1 MSKCEHTTC
10 LIFLIAI
17 IAFAFI
23 NATVWLQIDTRPP
36 RWDEAS
42 YLALS
47 LRHHA
52 ALSSGGVG
60 SLAKS
65 LLKLDRKRPPLVPA
79 LAVPAYLLFGRGAE
93 VAFAVNLLALVFLIL
108 AVYGL
113 GAWLISRRC
122 GLLAAFFVSVYPG
135 VFSLTRLFLLDF
147 CDMALAAI
155 ALYSLVR
162 TESFSQKGP
171 AVAFGVVM
179 GLGLL
184 CRAFFPIFL
193 IGPLGISLY
202 IAWRADK
209 HNAEAEKLRKPGW
222 QVNGGLALLACT
234 AVAAPWYL
242 TNMVPLV
249 LRSLSATYGAEA
261 VGYGPDN
268 PLTVHAM
275 VSYFINFT
283 NIHPS
288 PFGMMLFLLAVALL
302 WLKRS
307 SLQSVTRGDT
317 ATPALALA
325 LLLSSVVLPYL
336 FFSTLPSQDIKN
348 IIPVLPALAVITA
361 WGLSLL
367 QPPALRKSVVG
378 GSIVWLL
385 FQYWIGTYGLS
396 TLPPQV
402 GVRLGGNLPPLLL
415 LQQGLTYPPGEGVLL
430 PRRENWHIPDILS
443 RITGGSVGPGRVQTM
458 LRPAIVALLPD
469 HPFFNMSNFDYSV
482 VLQGLPVQ
490 IEHSGDPR
498 TPEGKNYR
506 SQLLEVDFVVT
517 KTGDSGPQWLNV
529 YHEEI
534 LTFLRSPDS
543 GFVEIEPRF
552 PLPDGSQAVLYAASS
567 GPVRHD
573 PPQPQYLAPVR
584 FSDQVELLGYDLKE
598 EGRTSQGRAFL
609 VTYYWKAL
617 REVPND
623 YRIFVHVTEE
633 TGTRVIKGW
642 DHSPA
647 RGRYPTSF
655 WQPGTVI
662 EDRGLYFLPADLPAG
677 SYTLRLGLYLPAGGE
692 RLKVT
697 QVAPGIPLDSDET
710 GVALATLRIP

>member
-1 MSKCEHTTC
+1 MSKCENVTYRI
-10 LIFLIAI
+10 LLIAI
-17 IAFAFI
+17 IAFSLV
-23 NATVWLQIDTRPP
+23 NTVVWLRIDTQPP

-42 YLALS
+42 YLAQS

-52 ALSSGGVG
+52 ALTSGGVG
-60 SLAKS
+60 SLVKS
-65 LLKLDRKRPPLVPA
+65 LLRLDRKRPPLVPA

-93 VAFAVNLLALVFLIL
+93 TAFAVNLLALVCAIL
-108 AVYGL
+108 AVYGV
-113 GAWLISRRC
+113 GARLVSRWC
-122 GLLAAFFVSVYPG
+122 GLLAAFLVSVYPG
-135 VFSLTRLFLLDF
+135 TFSLARLFLLDF
-147 CDMALAAI
+147 CDMALVAL
-155 ALYSLVR
+155 ALYFLIR
-162 TESFSQKGP
+162 TEGFSQKRP

-202 IAWRADK
+202 TAWRASK
-209 HNAEAEKLRKPGW
+209 HSTGAEGLRKPGW
-222 QVNGGLALLACT
+222 QVNGGLALLACA

-249 LRSLSATYGAEA
+249 LRSLSAAYGAEA

-275 VSYFINFT
+275 ASYFINFT
-283 NIHPS
+283 NIQLA
-288 PFGMMLFLLAVALL
+288 PFDMVLFLLAVALL

-307 SLQSVTRGDT
+307 SLLSTMRGDT
-317 ATPALALA
+317 ATPAYALA
-325 LLLSSVVLPYL
+325 LLLSAIVIPYL
-336 FFSTLPSQDIKN
+336 FFSTLSSQDIKN
-348 IIPVLPALAVITA
+348 IIPVLPAMAIITA
-361 WGLSLL
+361 WSLCLL
-367 QPPALRKSVVG
+367 QPPALKKSVIG
-378 GSIVWLL
+378 CSMVWAL
-385 FQYWIGTYGLS
+385 FQFWMGTYGVS
-396 TLPPQV
+396 ALPRQI
-402 GVRLGGNLPPLLL
+402 GVNMGWNLPPLLL
-415 LQQGLTYPPGEGVLL
+415 LQQGLTYPPGETPFL
-430 PRRENWHIPDILS
+430 PRRGNWHIPDILS

-469 HPFFNMSNFDYSV
+469 HPFFNMSNFDYSA

-490 IEHSGDPR
+490 IEHPGDPR

-529 YHEEI
+529 YNEEI

-543 GFVEIEPRF
+543 GFVELEPRF
-552 PLPDGSQAVLYAASS
+552 PLPDGSQAVLYAANS

-633 TGTRVIKGW
+633 TGTKMIKGW

-710 GVALATLRIP
+710 RVALATIRIP